1 MRIIPLAIDIIIISA
16 IFSAVLRIGNLEIR
30 TEAITNFFVRWI
42 ILQFIFLG
50 DTVLDTLIGW
60 ARQYPTLFESTKK
73 HDDKP
78 NQNLTA
84 AQALS
89 GLASAFMGAN
99 GSQERR
105 SREPSPNT
113 DKRRSTPS
121 QGRQ

>member
-16 IFSAVLRIGNLEIR
+16 ILAAVLRIGSLEIR

-42 ILQFIFLG
+42 IVQFIFLG

-60 ARQYPTLFESTKK
+60 AQQFPSLFESTKK
-73 HDDKP
+73 NDDKP
-78 NQNLTA
+78 NLTA

-89 GLASAFMGAN
+89 GLASAFLGAN

-105 SREPSPNT
+105 SRDSSPNAE
-113 DKRRSTPS
+113 KRRSNIS
-121 QGRQ
+121 QNRQ